1 LPILIKSKNDFYCF
15 LQSEAQANF
24 ITTKSILSKTISIDL
39 MSTKNISSAI
49 VLVRKADPGFD
60 WIFSHNISGLIT
72 EYGGANSHMAIR
84 AAELGLPAAIGVG
97 SKIFDELLN
106 SKLIK
111 LNCRNRNI
119 NIIS

>member
-1 LPILIKSKNDFYCF
+1 
-15 LQSEAQANF
+15 
-24 ITTKSILSKTISIDL
+24 